1 MVSGRQY
8 QEQSK
13 PDVSLMK
20 LSLLILKKEKNV
32 KLNRNGKIKLKKSFS
47 SLLSIEDLIH
57 IGNKGSNSTSV
68 IASYFTI
75 ESL

>member
-32 KLNRNGKIKLKKSFS
+32 KLNRNGKNQIKKI
-47 SLLSIEDLIH
+47 LLLI
-57 IGNKGSNSTSV
+57 
-68 IASYFTI
+68 AEY
-75 ESL
+75 